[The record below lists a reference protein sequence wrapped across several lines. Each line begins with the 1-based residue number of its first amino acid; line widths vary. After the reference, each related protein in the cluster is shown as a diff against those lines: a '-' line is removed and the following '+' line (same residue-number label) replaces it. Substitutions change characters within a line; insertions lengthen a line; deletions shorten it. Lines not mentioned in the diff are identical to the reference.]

1 MRPLTVLRDCVC
13 IVHIQ
18 DMSLNAKRQAVDK
31 RSLDDLS
38 ESFLVYISFYH
49 LFSLST
55 SRTHNLLVM
64 M

>member
-18 DMSLNAKRQAVDK
+18 DMSLNVKRQAVDK
-31 RSLDDLS
+31 RSLDGLS